1 MHFIGADLHKKTIT
15 MHVVDQGRRM
25 VASRRFAC
33 SDTRGMVV
41 WLRQFQPFRI
51 VVEATASYEWFVQL
65 AEPLADRVVLAHPGK
80 LRVIA
85 ESTRKSDKLDARTL
99 AEFLAMDMIPE
110 AHRPNPRQREHRV
123 LVRHRYRLRK
133 RSTSVKN
140 YIRRILSNYNAD
152 FPDLFS
158 AVVRKEGRHL
168 PACLSAAD
176 RFVLIQA
183 WAEHDGHLAQIDA
196 VEKEIRKLAVTAPI
210 AEAQA
215 RRLLHTI
222 PGVGEVTVEAFI
234 SEVGD
239 VRRFGS
245 QKKVAAYAGLSPGQR
260 ESAGKVKELNITH
273 RGSRLLRWALTQA
286 SWQLVLRDLHWR
298 AIFDGLARRRGK
310 KKAIVAVSRRLLC
323 MMVSMVLRGQ
333 QYHLAAA

>member
-1 MHFIGADLHKKTIT
+1 MYFIGSDLHKKTIT
-15 MHVVDQGRRM
+15 LHVVDQARRT
-25 VASRRFAC
+25 VASRRFSC
-33 SDTRGMVV
+33 SDTGAMIA
-41 WLRQFQPFRI
+41 WISQFIPFRI

-65 AEPLADRVVLAHPGK
+65 VEPFADRVVLAHPGR

-85 ESTRKSDKLDARTL
+85 ESTRKSDKLDAKTL

-110 AHRPNPRQREHRV
+110 AHRPTPRQREHRI
-123 LVRHRYRLRK
+123 LVRQRYYLRK
-133 RSTSVKN
+133 RTTSVKN
-140 YIRRILSNYNAD
+140 RIRRILSNYNAD
-152 FPDLFS
+152 FLDLFS
-158 AVVRKEGRHL
+158 VSARKEGRHL
-168 PACLSAAD
+168 PACLSTSD
-176 RFVLIQA
+176 RFAMVQLWEEYDLYLRQTDEVEQA
-183 WAEHDGHLAQIDA
+183 IRRLAA
-196 VEKEIRKLAVTAPI
+196 TAPI

-215 RRLLHTI
+215 RTLLHTI

-286 SWQLVLRDLHWR
+286 AWQLVRRDLRWR
-298 AIFDGLARRRGK
+298 TIFEGMARRRGK
-310 KKAIVAVSRRLLC
+310 KKAIIAIARRLLC
-323 MMVSMVLRGQ
+323 MMVSIVQQGR
-333 QYHLAAA
+333 QYHLTAA